1 MSIRDRLVNWSF
13 AMQGST
19 APQGPDTCASAE
31 RFYIPES
38 GDVWGDDTEDRIEPD
53 LLDAELVEKCVCEL
67 NATLRAV
74 IKARYIS
81 FPYESE
87 YYCSHRVRMNHKKF
101 KERLD
106 EAHRRLS
113 KKLGE

>member
-1 MSIRDRLVNWSF
+1 MTLRDRLVNWSF
-13 AMQGST
+13 AMQGYT
-19 APQGPDTCASAE
+19 GPEVPSMCASAE
-31 RFYIPES
+31 RHYLSEA
-38 GDVWGDDTEDRIEPD
+38 GAVWDDAEPD
-53 LLDAELVEKCVCEL
+53 EIKPDTLDADIVEKCVCEL

-87 YYCSHRVRMNHKKF
+87 YYCSHRVRMNYKKF